1 MASLL
6 EAIDIKRKMFF
17 EFEDAPYHCLDRDV
31 STPTARGGQTLV
43 RLKMRNLITGAVFDK
58 TFKAGDKFK
67 EPDLVSVPATFL
79 YADGTGYHFMDQ
91 ETFDTL
97 TLSAAKVGDGR
108 DLLVDNVLVDIQKY
122 NGNPIGLEFPPHV
135 ELTVTVDRAGR
146 PRRHGERRRHQGGD
160 ARDRARDPRAAL
172 HQGGREGEGAHGDAG
187 VRGESVD
194 QRPNPN
200 LQLPRHSQAPTPNHC
215 GDGRWAVG
223 SCIGLWELGVPWKLE
238 LGALGVDEERLMTT
252 RRDFITT
259 VATTAAGLTIV
270 PRHVLGRGFQA
281 PSDTVNVAA
290 VGIGGMG
297 AVNTQGGDEPERR
310 RDLRLR
316 SEPARRQAG
325 GVGQGLAGGAAAA
338 PAARRAAAQARRRRQ
353 RLQVLG
359 TVEGPARRRREVA
372 RPGRSRQPA
381 ALRPGSSSRA

>member
-1 MASLL
+1 MASLI

-122 NGNPIGLEFPPHV
+122 NGNPIAPRVPASRRADGDR
-135 ELTVTVDRAGR
+135 DRAGR

-187 VRGESVD
+187 VCGKSLGERATPKSNSNSQGVATI
-194 QRPNPN
+194 
-200 LQLPRHSQAPTPNHC
+200 QLKGAAFVVRSWAQV
-215 GDGRWAVG
+215 GD
-223 SCIGLWELGVPWKLE
+223 SPWELELE
-238 LGALGVDEERLMTT
+238 LGLNE
-252 RRDFITT
+252 
-259 VATTAAGLTIV
+259 
-270 PRHVLGRGFQA
+270 PH
-281 PSDTVNVAA
+281 DT
-290 VGIGGMG
+290 
-297 AVNTQGGDEPERR
+297 P
-310 RDLRLR
+310 
-316 SEPARRQAG
+316 
-325 GVGQGLAGGAAAA
+325 
-338 PAARRAAAQARRRRQ
+338 
-353 RLQVLG
+353 
-359 TVEGPARRRREVA
+359 
-372 RPGRSRQPA
+372 
-381 ALRPGSSSRA
+381 